1 MIVRMLRRARRLR
14 HTAWA
19 LLLAV
24 RDPRTPWPARVIA
37 GAVVAYAFSPIDLI
51 PDVIPLLGL
60 LDDLVLIPIGIAIA
74 IRLIPELV
82 WTEAQAR
89 AAVGVGRATRFGLIG
104 LAIVVVLWLSLVGGI
119 GWWVWREWLA

>member
-1 MIVRMLRRARRLR
+1 MIVRMLRRAKRLR

-24 RDPRTPWPARVIA
+24 RDLRTPWPARVIA

-60 LDDLVLIPIGIAIA
+60 LDDLVLIPIGVAIA

-89 AAVGVGRATRFGLIG
+89 AEVSVGRATRIGLIG
-104 LAIVVVLWLSLVGGI
+104 LGIVVAVWLALVGGI
-119 GWWVWREWLA
+119 GWWAWRAWLA